1 MKTRG
6 VAAFLALG
14 FLAFAGAFLWTAI
27 RPPALEE
34 QAAAGAGATATLSE
48 VLSDGRIEA
57 QVFALG
63 GSEVQLDIRF
73 TPNADALEAAG
84 MRPSVNF
91 AMVDMHKDGIAPP
104 LQLVAAG
111 VWRARVKLPMAG
123 RWVVNIGVGED
134 FAEVAFDAE

>member
-1 MKTRG
+1 
-6 VAAFLALG
+6 
-14 FLAFAGAFLWTAI
+14 
-27 RPPALEE
+27 
-34 QAAAGAGATATLSE
+34 
-48 VLSDGRIEA
+48 
-57 QVFALG
+57 
-63 GSEVQLDIRF
+63 
-73 TPNADALEAAG
+73 